1 MTQANTENWL
11 ALQGATGV
19 VFGATGGL
27 GRPIAQAMSDAG
39 MRLFVH
45 GRSNVMRLEDLKVL
59 PGVERTALAD
69 VRSYDEISEL
79 AASIGSW
86 CGGRLDA
93 FVYVVGVNPTA
104 ATVSQLTVTDWDLTV
119 NVNLRGAFLAT
130 QALMPYLSAAEGG
143 HIVLISSIF
152 GLQSPANRA
161 AYSASKHGI
170 TGLVQSLVREEG
182 SHLNINAL
190 APGPAWG
197 ENVRHIFA
205 EHAKRE
211 EISVEEYTRRRF
223 GRIPMGR
230 FMNPDELAN
239 IVLFFC
245 SPRSSYIN
253 GQVIAVTGGAHE

>member
-1 MTQANTENWL
+1 MTQAHPENWL
-11 ALQGATGV
+11 GLQGATGV
-19 VFGATGGL
+19 VLGATGGL
-27 GRPIAQAMSDAG
+27 GRPIVEAMSDVG

-45 GRSNVMRLEDLKVL
+45 GRSNVIRLEDLKVL

-69 VRSYDEISEL
+69 VRSHDEITEL
-79 AASIGSW
+79 ATSIAGW

-93 FVYVVGVNPTA
+93 FVYVVGVNPSA

-119 NVNLRGAFLAT
+119 NVNLRGAFLTT

-152 GLQSPANRA
+152 GLLSPANRA

-170 TGLVQSLVREEG
+170 TGLVQSLAREEG
-182 SHLNINAL
+182 SRLHINAL

-205 EHAKRE
+205 EHAQRE
-211 EISVEEYTRRRF
+211 GISVEEYTQSRF
-223 GRIPMGR
+223 GRIPMRR

-239 IVLFFC
+239 TVLFFC

-253 GQVIAVTGGAHE
+253 GQVVAVTGGAYE

>member
-1 MTQANTENWL
+1 VTQAHTENWL

-19 VFGATGGL
+19 ILGATGGL
-27 GRPIAQAMSDAG
+27 GQPIAQAMSDAG

-45 GRSNVMRLEDLKVL
+45 GRSNVTRLEDLKVL

-69 VRSYDEISEL
+69 VRSYDEIGEL
-79 AASIGSW
+79 AASIASW
-86 CGGRLDA
+86 CDGRLDA

-119 NVNLRGAFLAT
+119 NVNLRGAFLTT
-130 QALMPYLSAAEGG
+130 QALIPYLSEGDGG
-143 HIVLISSIF
+143 HIVLVSSIF
-152 GLQSPANRA
+152 GLQSPPNRA

-170 TGLVQSLVREEG
+170 TGLVQSLAREEG
-182 SHLNINAL
+182 SHLHINAL

-205 EHAKRE
+205 EHAQRE
-211 EISVEEYTRRRF
+211 GITVEEYTRRRF
-223 GRIPMGR
+223 ERIPMRR
-230 FMNPDELAN
+230 FLNPDELAN
-239 IVLFFC
+239 IILFFC

-253 GQVIAVTGGAHE
+253 GQVIAVTGGAYE